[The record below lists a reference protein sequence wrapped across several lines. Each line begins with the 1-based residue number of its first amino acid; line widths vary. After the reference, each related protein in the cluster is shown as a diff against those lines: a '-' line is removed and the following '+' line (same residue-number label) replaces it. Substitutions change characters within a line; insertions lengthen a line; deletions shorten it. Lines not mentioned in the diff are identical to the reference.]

1 MQEGIEMN
9 KILVADDS
17 SDIRLLLSRT
27 LKAAG
32 YTVSE
37 ASDGDEVIAATLSYE
52 PDMILL
58 DVAMA
63 RVDGFKALALLKKD
77 PRTRNIPVIMV
88 TAKGHPSDLETART
102 LGALDYINKPWAHG
116 EVELRVQWAIT
127 SVLRQRD
134 QASKRSQR
142 LAG

>member
-9 KILVADDS
+9 KILVVDDS

-58 DVAMA
+58 DVATA

>member
-9 KILVADDS
+9 KILVVDDS

>member
-9 KILVADDS
+9 KILVVDDS

-37 ASDGDEVIAATLSYE
+37 ATDGDEVIAATLSYE

-77 PRTRNIPVIMV
+77 PRTRTIPVIMV
-88 TAKGHPSDLETART
+88 TAKGHLSDLETART

-127 SVLRQRD
+127 SVLRQRE
-134 QASKRSQR
+134 QAAKRTQR

>member
-1 MQEGIEMN
+1 
-9 KILVADDS
+9 VS
-17 SDIRLLLSRT
+17 
-27 LKAAG
+27 KA
-32 YTVSE
+32 T
-37 ASDGDEVIAATLSYE
+37 DGDEVLAATLSYE

-63 RVDGFKALALLKKD
+63 RIDGFKALAQLKQD
-77 PRTRNIPVIMV
+77 PRTKNIPVIMV
-88 TAKGHPSDLETART
+88 TAKGHPSDLETAQT

-127 SVLRQRD
+127 SVTRQRAQKAQTKLD
-134 QASKRSQR
+134 R

>member
-9 KILVADDS
+9 KILVVDDS

-134 QASKRSQR
+134 QAPKRSQR

>member
-1 MQEGIEMN
+1 MN
-9 KILVADDS
+9 KILVVDDS
-17 SDIRLLLSRT
+17 PDIRLLLNRT

-32 YTVSE
+32 YAVSE
-37 ASDGDEVIAATLSYE
+37 ATDGDEALAAALSYE

-63 RVDGFKALALLKKD
+63 RIDGFKALAQLKSD
-77 PRTRNIPVIMV
+77 PRTKEIPVIMV
-88 TAKGHPSDLETART
+88 TAKGHPNDLETARS
-102 LGALDYINKPWAHG
+102 LGALDYINKPWTHG

-127 SVLRQRD
+127 SVKRQREQD
-134 QASKRSQR
+134 ARRNLDR

>member
-1 MQEGIEMN
+1 MN
-9 KILVADDS
+9 KILVVDDS
-17 SDIRLLLSRT
+17 PDIRLLLSRT

-32 YTVSE
+32 YGVSE
-37 ASDGDEVIAATLSYE
+37 ATDGDEALAAALSYE

-63 RVDGFKALALLKKD
+63 RIDGFKALAQLKSD
-77 PRTRNIPVIMV
+77 PRTKEIPVIMV
-88 TAKGHPSDLETART
+88 TAKGHPNDLETARS
-102 LGALDYINKPWAHG
+102 LGALDYINKPWTHG

-127 SVLRQRD
+127 SVKRQREKD
-134 QASKRSQR
+134 AQRNIDR

>member
-1 MQEGIEMN
+1 M
-9 KILVADDS
+9 
-17 SDIRLLLSRT
+17 
-27 LKAAG
+27 
-32 YTVSE
+32 
-37 ASDGDEVIAATLSYE
+37 IAATLSYE

-134 QASKRSQR
+134 QAPKRSQR

>member
-1 MQEGIEMN
+1 MN

>member
-1 MQEGIEMN
+1 MN
-9 KILVADDS
+9 KILVVDDS
-17 SDIRLLLSRT
+17 PDIRLLLSRT

-32 YTVSE
+32 YGVSE
-37 ASDGDEVIAATLSYE
+37 ATDGDEALAAALSYE

-63 RVDGFKALALLKKD
+63 RIDGFKALAQLKSD
-77 PRTRNIPVIMV
+77 PRTKEIPVIMV
-88 TAKGHPSDLETART
+88 TAKGHPNDLETARS
-102 LGALDYINKPWAHG
+102 LGALDYINKPWTHG

-127 SVLRQRD
+127 SVKRQREQD
-134 QASKRSQR
+134 ARRNLDR

>member
-1 MQEGIEMN
+1 MAIV
-9 KILVADDS
+9 VAEFGGKVHRANS
-17 SDIRLLLSRT
+17 KLLSRT

-32 YTVSE
+32 YSVSE
-37 ASDGDEVIAATLSYE
+37 STDGDEVLAATLFYE
-52 PDMILL
+52 PNLILL

-63 RVDGFKALALLKKD
+63 RIYGFKALALLKKD
-77 PRTRNIPVIMV
+77 ARAKNIPVIMV
-88 TAKGHPSDLETART
+88 TAKGHPSDLETARS

-127 SVLRQRD
+127 SVQRKRQAA
-134 QASKRSQR
+134 QQR

>member
-1 MQEGIEMN
+1 MN
-9 KILVADDS
+9 KILIVDDS
-17 SDIRLLLSRT
+17 PDIRLLLGRT

-32 YTVSE
+32 YGVSE
-37 ASDGDEVIAATLSYE
+37 ATDGDEVLPAALSFE

-63 RVDGFKALALLKKD
+63 RTDGFKALAQLKAD
-77 PRTRNIPVIMV
+77 PRTRDVPVIMV
-88 TAKGHPSDLETART
+88 TAKGHPTDLEAART

-127 SVLRQRD
+127 SVKRQREQD
-134 QASKRSQR
+134 K